1 MFLDAQDQ
9 FTVMSILF
17 WLPQAVRKKYNI
29 GNRVYTM
36 PKFAEITKGGYG
48 NNGRSDSQAS
58 PNIPIPHHIREKTEF
73 PSQKTKGITSGIGTR
88 I

>member
-29 GNRVYTM
+29 GNCVHM
-36 PKFAEITKGGYG
+36 LPIFAEITKRGYG
-48 NNGRSDSQAS
+48 NNGRSYSKAS
-58 PNIPIPHHIREKTEF
+58 PNNPILHHVRGTTEF
-73 PSQKTKGITSGIGTR
+73 PSQKTKGITSDIGTR